1 MYIHRNLQWCV
12 QSMRKFTLRFCLPWL
27 VGLIVTA
34 CAFVTT
40 GWLVKLDHNIHD
52 QQDKAQVEARINYL
66 TSRIQLALDDN
77 LIIIEALESLLLLQ
91 NDIDEN
97 DFQVLATRF
106 LSTRTTIRQAQ
117 LAPDAIVKHIYP
129 IIDGNKVI
137 GLNLRKIPEQREVV
151 ERSIAMKEMIMAGPL
166 DLIQGGRG
174 VIARQPLYNR
184 EDTETK
190 FWGFITL
197 IIDLD
202 RIFKETGL
210 ALSDELATYAIRGS
224 DAKGKQGDV
233 FFGSTSV
240 FEDEYLSGFI
250 EVPGGFWQLSAR
262 LDNDEHVHGI
272 PMSYLTGWATLG
284 SLILGLLSGFTCSLL
299 NKTYQRSISDPLTSL
314 FNRQHFRE
322 LADTEIHRAQRYQ
335 LPLSII
341 MIDLDFFKQIN
352 DNYGHQA
359 GDYVLQKSAKII
371 ESMLRVGDIA
381 ARYGG
386 EEFIVL
392 LPHSDEADTQV
403 CAERIRKALNT
414 KVKLRS
420 SYYALSAS
428 LGCATLD
435 AQYANYDQLVSGADD
450 ALFLAKD
457 RGRNIVVTAKQL

>member
-1 MYIHRNLQWCV
+1 
-12 QSMRKFTLRFCLPWL
+12 MRKFTLRFCLPWL
-27 VGLIVTA
+27 VGLTVTA
-34 CAFVTT
+34 CAFFTS

-66 TSRIQLALDDN
+66 TSRIQLALADN

-91 NDIDEN
+91 NDIDES
-97 DFQVLATRF
+97 DFQILTTRF

-151 ERSIAMKEMIMAGPL
+151 ERSITRKEMIMAGPL

-184 EDTETK
+184 EGTETK

-197 IIDLD
+197 VIDLD
-202 RIFKETGL
+202 KIFNETGL
-210 ALSDELATYAIRGS
+210 VLSDELATYAIRGS

-240 FEDEYLSGFI
+240 FEAEYLSSFI

-262 LDNDEHVHGI
+262 LNDDNHIHGI
-272 PMSYLTGWATLG
+272 PASYLTGWAALG
-284 SLILGLLSGFTCSLL
+284 SLILGLLSGFTCTLL

-322 LADTEIHRAQRYQ
+322 LADIEIQRAQRYQ

-352 DNYGHQA
+352 DKYGHQA
-359 GDYVLQKSAKII
+359 GDYVLKKSALII

-386 EEFIVL
+386 EEFIIL
-392 LPHSDEADTQV
+392 LPHSDEVNTQA

-414 KVKLRS
+414 KVKLRGS
-420 SYYALSAS
+420 DHSLSAS
-428 LGCATLD
+428 LGCATLNSS
-435 AQYANYDQLVSGADD
+435 YTNYDQLVSGADD
-450 ALFLAKD
+450 ALFLAKN
-457 RGRNIVVTAKQL
+457 RGRNMVVTTKQL

>member
-1 MYIHRNLQWCV
+1 
-12 QSMRKFTLRFCLPWL
+12 MRKLTLRYCLPWL
-27 VGLIVTA
+27 VGLAVTSS
-34 CAFVTT
+34 AFLTS
-40 GWLVKLDHNIHD
+40 GWLVKLDHDIHD

-77 LIIIEALESLLLLQ
+77 LIIIEALEALLLLQ

-97 DFQVLATRF
+97 DFQILTTRF

-117 LAPDAIVKHIYP
+117 LAPNAIVQHIYP
-129 IIDGNKVI
+129 NINGNKVI

-151 ERSIAMKEMIMAGPL
+151 ERSIVRKEMIMAGPL

-184 EDTETK
+184 EGTETK

-202 RIFKETGL
+202 KIFEETGL
-210 ALSDELATYAIRGS
+210 RMNDELATYAIRGS
-224 DAKGKQGDV
+224 DAKGKQGKV
-233 FFGSTSV
+233 FFGSASV
-240 FEDEYLSGFI
+240 FEDEYLSSFI

-262 LDNDEHVHGI
+262 VDDDDHVHGI
-272 PMSYLTGWATLG
+272 SMSYLTGWAAIG

-314 FNRQHFRE
+314 YNRQHFRE
-322 LADTEIHRAQRYQ
+322 KAEIEIQRAERYK

-352 DNYGHQA
+352 DNYGHQS
-359 GDYVLQKSAKII
+359 GDYVLKKSARVI
-371 ESMLRVGDIA
+371 ESMLRVGDVA

-386 EEFIVL
+386 EEFIIL
-392 LPHSDEADTQV
+392 LPHSDEVNTQA

-414 KVKLRS
+414 KVKLRGA
-420 SYYALSAS
+420 YHALSAS

-435 AQYANYDQLVSGADD
+435 SNYTNYDQLVTGADE

-457 RGRNIVVTAKQL
+457 RGRNMVVTTKQL